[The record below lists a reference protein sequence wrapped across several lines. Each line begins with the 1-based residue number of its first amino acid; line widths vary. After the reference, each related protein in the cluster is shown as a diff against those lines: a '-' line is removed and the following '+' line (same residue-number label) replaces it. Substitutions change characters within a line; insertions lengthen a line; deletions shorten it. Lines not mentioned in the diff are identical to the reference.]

1 MRQRGRIRRYGFG
14 PLWPYLTV
22 WFVAACCC
30 LSRPE
35 NAQNVWVRVA
45 LFIAAGGVGTWFM
58 WTWRDAQRKRLAE
71 IVASARS
78 LATGAEVIASSP
90 VDDEFHE
97 LENLL
102 AQASIR
108 ATSQAKDAAKKS
120 RNLEALIDAL
130 DEPVLATNNADAVL
144 LCNRAAEVFLGV
156 GSGELRGR
164 PIGELFTQAELLEMH
179 AGARAGTVRRGRV
192 KVTTITGV
200 RTFQVSAS
208 PVPAAWGEGIF
219 GAVLVLRDV
228 TELDQ
233 AAAVKTDFVA
243 NASHEL
249 RTPVAAIKGAAETL
263 AQCLRDDP
271 KSAERFVK
279 MIQGHATRLEEMLR
293 DLLDLSK
300 LESAEAHVYEEEID
314 LAVIQHSLH
323 SLFGDD
329 CTRRSLTLRFEF
341 ADELMGMRSD
351 PKLLMLVLRNL
362 VENATKFAYEGT
374 TIRVTGAL
382 IDAGAAHGERKDAA
396 RGRVARFE
404 VIDQGIGIPLTQ
416 QDRVFERYY
425 QVDSARTGSGVKRG
439 TGLGLAIVKHAVRSL
454 GGQIG
459 LASVWREGTTVWF
472 EIPVVSETEKTSS
485 IDK

>member
-1 MRQRGRIRRYGFG
+1 MRQGARRLVID
-14 PLWPYLTV
+14 PTPDRVLLVLAV
-22 WFVAACCC
+22 WFVAAFVVSP
-30 LSRPE
+30 LVSRE
-35 NAQNVWVRVA
+35 SVGWRAYI
-45 LFIAAGGVGTWFM
+45 FAAGVCSAAVAMRMRERARGK
-58 WTWRDAQRKRLAE
+58 RDEKV
-71 IVASARS
+71 VAMARAVS
-78 LATGAEVIASSP
+78 KGERVDGAAAPGDEDSEV
-90 VDDEFHE
+90 ER
-97 LENLL
+97 LL

-108 ATSQAKDAAKKS
+108 ATNQSKEAAKKS

-130 DEPVLATNNADAVL
+130 DEPVLATDNSDAVL
-144 LCNRAAEVFLGV
+144 LCNRAAEVFLGA
-156 GSGELRGR
+156 GAGELTGR

-179 AGARAGTVRRGRV
+179 AGARGGTVRRGRV
-192 KVTTITGV
+192 KVTTETGV
-200 RTFQVSAS
+200 RVFQVSAS

-263 AQCLRDDP
+263 ANCLSDDP
-271 KSAERFVK
+271 RSAERFVR

-300 LESAEAHVYEEEID
+300 LESTEEHVHHEEVD
-314 LAVIQHSLH
+314 LTAIQHSLY

-341 ADELMGMRSD
+341 SDDLMGMRSD
-351 PKLLMLVLRNL
+351 SKLLMLALRNL
-362 VENATKFAYEGT
+362 IENATKFAYEGT
-374 TIRVTGAL
+374 TILVTGAL
-382 IDAGAAHGERKDAA
+382 TEVGDAPVDRDGVNHA
-396 RGRVARFE
+396 RVVRFE
-404 VIDQGIGIPLTQ
+404 VIDQGIGIPLSH

-459 LASVWREGTTVWF
+459 LTSVWREGTTVWF
-472 EIPVVSETEKTSS
+472 EVPVEWGEGNRE
-485 IDK
+485 